1 MSPPRKA
8 LRCRCQKQGA
18 CIQVNVCATHAC
30 PGPSG
35 PMPPCGM
42 AHGGSRGEAAVVS
55 SSAPTCRGDRVAYRR
70 RLSMSPLPGLVSCTA
85 SSSHGYR
92 HGPHFPAATRL
103 ASGPFTPAW
112 CALASRMRARG
123 WRRHCFPMS
132 PPRRLFCCPYQKRG
146 AYIQDHACG
155 TRDCGRASIRL
166 S

>member
-1 MSPPRKA
+1 MSPPRKV
-8 LRCRCQKQGA
+8 LRCRAKNGAHTYKRMCAPPTLAQARQGR
-18 CIQVNVCATHAC
+18 CRLV
-30 PGPSG
+30 
-35 PMPPCGM
+35 
-42 AHGGSRGEAAVVS
+42 AHGGSRGEAAVVI

-70 RLSMSPLPGLVSCTA
+70 RLFMSPLPGLVSCTA

-103 ASGPFTPAW
+103 ASGPFTSAW